1 MLIRPRFIIGD
12 FNGDGKLDLA
22 VADLGGNNGNLL
34 LDAGT
39 LTGPLGTGDL
49 NGDGKLDLI
58 TAHDSKN
65 NVSVLLGKGDGTFQD
80 SATN

>member
-1 MLIRPRFIIGD
+1 MVTASWIWPWPTS
-12 FNGDGKLDLA
+12 
-22 VADLGGNNGNLL
+22 VATTATFYSMPG
-34 LDAGT
+34 
-39 LTGPLGTGDL
+39 LGTGDL